1 MKRRTFV
8 KNVSLSSVTVPFIF
22 KDLKFEAISKKL
34 FKYSRSAEDRV
45 LVIIRLNGGN
55 DGLNTLIPLDQYD
68 NLMIQRPN
76 VIIPE
81 ASIIPISPTNGF
93 HPSMNGMADM
103 FNNNN
108 LAIIQNVGYP
118 EQNRSHF
125 RSMDIWSYGSL
136 DQATNTG
143 WLGRNFDQQFPNF
156 PEDYPNTDNPDPFAI
171 SMGYEVSATCQGL
184 VGNFSHTV
192 SDPFQTVNVGN
203 GSALNDGT
211 YYGSHME
218 YLSTIIAQTNAY
230 GQQVNDAAN
239 SGSTLSTLY
248 DDNNPLAVHLRYV
261 AQMISGGLKTKV
273 YIVNINGFDTHSA
286 QVDSNNTII
295 GAHADLLK
303 KVSDAIAAFQDDVNL
318 LNLQQRVAGMT
329 FSEFGRQIASNA
341 SDGTDHGDAAP
352 LFLFGSCL
360 SGTIIGPNPIIQN
373 TIQDQAGVPM
383 QIDFRDVYASI
394 LRDWF
399 EVDEA
404 QVQTF
409 FEHNVTFYPLLRA
422 CNNLGINNLSK
433 ISFDSLVYPNPCVN
447 EATLKFICKDE
458 WVKVEIYD
466 LAGKKISTLVDKNL
480 SPNKHEIHF
489 ETKDLPLG
497 NYQIYIQKKSGN
509 ETVQFLKL
517 KSN

>member
-8 KNVSLSSVTVPFIF
+8 KNLSLSSVAVPFIF
-22 KDLKFEAISKKL
+22 KDLKFEAVSKKL
-34 FKYSRSAEDRV
+34 FDYSRSAEDRV
-45 LVIIRLNGGN
+45 LVIVRLNGGN

-68 NLMIQRPN
+68 NLMLQRPN
-76 VIIPE
+76 VILPE
-81 ASIIPISPTNGF
+81 SSIIPISPTNGF
-93 HPSMNGMADM
+93 HPAMTGMADM
-103 FNNNN
+103 FANNN

-125 RSMDIWSYGSL
+125 RSMDIWSYGSV

-143 WLGRNFDQQFPNF
+143 WLGRNFDQQYPNF
-156 PEDYPNTDNPDPFAI
+156 PEDYPNEDNPDPFAI

-184 VGNFSHTV
+184 VDNFSHTV
-192 SDPFQTVNVGN
+192 NDPFQSVNVGN
-203 GSALNDGT
+203 GFATNDGT
-211 YYGSHME
+211 YYGNHME
-218 YLSTIIAQTNAY
+218 YLSVIIAQTNAY
-230 GQQVNDAAN
+230 GQKVNLAAN
-239 SGSTLSTLY
+239 NGATLSTMY
-248 DDNNPLAVHLRYV
+248 DDTNPLAVHLRYV
-261 AQMISGGLKTKV
+261 AQMISGGLQTKV

-286 QVDSNNTII
+286 QVDSIDTTLGNHTN
-295 GAHADLLK
+295 LLE
-303 KVSDAIAAFQDDVNL
+303 KVSGAIAAFQDDIKL
-318 LNLQQRVAGMT
+318 LGLEQRVAGMT

-360 SGTIIGPNPIIQN
+360 SGTIIGSNPVISD
-373 TIQDQAGVPM
+373 TIEDQAGIPM

-404 QVQTF
+404 QVQSL
-409 FEHNVTFYPLLRA
+409 FEHSVTFYSLLGA
-422 CNNLGINNLSK
+422 CNLGINDLSK
-433 ISFDSLVYPNPCVN
+433 ISFEALVFPNPCVN
-447 EATLKFICKDE
+447 HASLKFISKDE

-466 LAGKKISTLVDKNL
+466 LMGKKISTLLDSNL
-480 SPNKHEIHF
+480 SPNKHEIQF

-517 KSN
+517 RSN